1 MPVTA
6 NHATERIDDTQTFS
20 DYHLPRYS
28 VKQASE
34 LTGLTLNQ
42 VRLWERRYKLVS
54 PERADNGYRLYSRE
68 NLDVLRYA
76 RQETEKGVSIHVI
89 AEQVSSQ
96 KQTIL
101 KQLRHEKII
110 TPRKV
115 FASDP
120 RRLPNYDLMVH
131 SVANGD
137 PEKFERLLIQAQAG
151 KSFSEAVRL
160 VDLPILARIGELTFR
175 NEIDIAASHLASAVI
190 RRRILAHVQNLGV
203 KCGIS
208 PVLLACAPNDYH
220 ELGLLCC
227 LLELTQQSRSTLYL
241 GPNMPLDELLKYTD
255 RLAPSAVLL
264 SVVAPL
270 TEDTA
275 QTIAEQLQM
284 LNRKV
289 PVGLGGFE
297 ADKRKAFFESYDL
310 KCFKGVEDFLEWDVL
325 N

>member
-1 MPVTA
+1 MPAIA
-6 NHATERIDDTQTFS
+6 NHTAEIDDVQTVS
-20 DYHLPRYS
+20 DYQLPRYS

-89 AEQVSSQ
+89 AEQVKTQ
-96 KQTIL
+96 KQNIL
-101 KQLRHEKII
+101 RQLRHEKII

-131 SVANGD
+131 SVAYGD
-137 PEKFERLLIQAQAG
+137 PMKFERLLIQAQAG

-160 VDLPILARIGELTFR
+160 VDLPILARIGELTMR
-175 NEIDIAASHLASAVI
+175 NEIDIVASHLASAVI

-203 KCGIS
+203 KCGVS
-208 PVLLACAPNDYH
+208 PVLLACVPDDYH

-227 LLELTQQSRSTLYL
+227 LLELTQQSHSTLYL
-241 GPNMPLDELLKYTD
+241 GPNVPLSELSKYAD
-255 RLAPSAVLL
+255 RLSPSAVLL

-270 TEDTA
+270 EDA
-275 QTIAEQLQM
+275 KAESIADQLQE
-284 LNRKV
+284 LSTKV
-289 PVGLGGFE
+289 AVGLGGFE
-297 ADKRKAFFESYDL
+297 ADKRRTLFESRGL
-310 KCFKGVEDFLEWDVL
+310 KCFKGVEDVLDWDVL
-325 N
+325 S